1 MSAEAC
7 RQSILNSKDYF
18 LKDKAKEE
26 RGAFEVPETSWFWP
40 RRERTG
46 LVSES
51 HVWLKIA
58 AAIEIIQK
66 GFDESSIDQQST
78 LNPMGD
84 RPEPGPNTGDLV

>member
-26 RGAFEVPETSWFWP
+26 RGACGVPETSWFWR
-40 RRERTG
+40 RREHIG